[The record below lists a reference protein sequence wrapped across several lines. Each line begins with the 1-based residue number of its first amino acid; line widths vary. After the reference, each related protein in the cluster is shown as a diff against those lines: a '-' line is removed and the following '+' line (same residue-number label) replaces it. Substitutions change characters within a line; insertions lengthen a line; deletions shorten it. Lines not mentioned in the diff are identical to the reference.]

1 MSVHACECGEKRSG
15 FNALKPLRER
25 ERGTEERERERE
37 RENAWL
43 VESLCFVFVSFH
55 TLGRL

>member
-25 ERGTEERERERE
+25 ERGTEERERERVHGLW
-37 RENAWL
+37 RVCALFLSGFIYL
-43 VESLCFVFVSFH
+43 VGFE
-55 TLGRL
+55 